1 MGEGDQKSTS
11 SEQIKAKGLNP
22 MPIVG
27 TRTRLKAPNKEEP
40 CYEQDKQSCSVI
52 MTKEKY
58 HTMIINQQTKTC
70 RKVLHLDRERMI
82 DMGTA

>member
-1 MGEGDQKSTS
+1 
-11 SEQIKAKGLNP
+11 

-70 RKVLHLDRERMI
+70 RKVLHLDRERLI